1 MESCLASDA
10 GKDEV
15 EWMFLLHVRRSRVC
29 YALMYYDITCIYIY
43 IYIYIYQ

>member
-15 EWMFLLHVRRSRVC
+15 EWMFLLHVRRSRVW
-29 YALMYYDITCIYIY
+29 YVLMIYIY
-43 IYIYIYQ
+43 IYIGEIKSS